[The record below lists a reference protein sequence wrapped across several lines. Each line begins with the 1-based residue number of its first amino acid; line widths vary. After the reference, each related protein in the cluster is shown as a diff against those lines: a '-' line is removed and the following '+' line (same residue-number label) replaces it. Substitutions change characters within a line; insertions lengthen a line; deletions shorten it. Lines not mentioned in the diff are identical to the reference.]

1 LLGKTVTTFS
11 GCGTPNGLQWN
22 LIEVDVLLNCDKNW
36 WIGEGSPM
44 QGQFD
49 LATSILHELGHAQL
63 LQHNNNPAS
72 PMYFELTEGASRRD
86 LDQATDIDGGVYIA
100 HEAVNATHTCGD
112 ELHQLYDDSN
122 CNLSLINGIEE
133 EEVEFSIYPNPFSNE
148 LNLTLDA
155 AMARTISIFDSQ
167 GKLLTSESL
176 SGMSTRMRTDE
187 LSSGMYLLVITTEQG
202 RFSQKLVKN

>member
-1 LLGKTVTTFS
+1 LVRKSFEKWACNTGVNFMLTEDVVSIANWAHDEINVIGLSTPEQLPSYLLGKTVTTFS

-49 LATSILHELGHAQL
+49 LETSILHELGHAQL

-72 PMYFELTEGASRRD
+72 PMYFELTEGTSRRD
-86 LDQATDIDGGVYIA
+86 LDQATDIDGSVYIA
-100 HEAVNATHTCGD
+100 HEAASATHTCGD

-122 CNLSLINGIEE
+122 CNLSLIIGI
-133 EEVEFSIYPNPFSNE
+133 
-148 LNLTLDA
+148 
-155 AMARTISIFDSQ
+155 
-167 GKLLTSESL
+167 
-176 SGMSTRMRTDE
+176 
-187 LSSGMYLLVITTEQG
+187 
-202 RFSQKLVKN
+202 